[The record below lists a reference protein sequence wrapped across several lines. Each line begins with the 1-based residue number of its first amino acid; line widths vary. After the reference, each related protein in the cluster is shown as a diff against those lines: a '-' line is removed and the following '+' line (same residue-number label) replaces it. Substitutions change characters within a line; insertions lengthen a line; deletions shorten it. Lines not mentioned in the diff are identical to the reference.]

1 MDLAVDREADGGGA
15 ERDPRLIIS
24 IAQLWERKGLRYL
37 VEACGVLRDRGTD
50 HRCEIV
56 GDGPQRDELQ
66 SLIGRLGLADRV
78 VLTGPQPFPEVVRRY
93 RGASVFVLPCI
104 VTDDGDR
111 DGIPNVILEAM
122 ASRLP
127 VVSTAVSG
135 IPEVIHDGE
144 TGLLV
149 PQRDPAAIADAVQ
162 RLAAD
167 PAMAAAIA
175 ERANALVRAEFDPE
189 RNVGR
194 LLEQFEAVAGAGVP

>member
-1 MDLAVDREADGGGA
+1 MDLAVDREADGDGA

-24 IAQLWERKGLRYL
+24 IGQLWERKGLRYL
-37 VEACGVLRDRGTD
+37 VEACGVLRDRGAD
-50 HRCEIV
+50 FRCEIV
-56 GDGPQRDELQ
+56 GDGPLRAELEA
-66 SLIGRLGLADRV
+66 LIQELDLADRV
-78 VLTGPQPFPEVVRRY
+78 LLTGPQPFPEVVRRY
-93 RGASVFVLPCI
+93 RRASVFVLPCI
-104 VTDDGDR
+104 VTDEGDR

-144 TGLLV
+144 TGLVV

-167 PAMAAAIA
+167 PGLAAAIG
-175 ERANALVRAEFDPE
+175 ERANALVRAEFDPD

-194 LLEQFEAVAGAGVP
+194 LLELFEAVGSAAES